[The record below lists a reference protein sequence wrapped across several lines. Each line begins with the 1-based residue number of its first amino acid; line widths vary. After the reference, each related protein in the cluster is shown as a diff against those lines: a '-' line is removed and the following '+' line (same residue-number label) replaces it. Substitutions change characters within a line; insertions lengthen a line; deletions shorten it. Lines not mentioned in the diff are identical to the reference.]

1 MEDYDWELHGVEDDF
16 HRQFAAELEVLAEL
30 EGGCGPRR
38 SLVTCSSTGSWPA
51 PGSLRGLFSGEA
63 SEGRRQQRPEAG
75 VGGRIRERKAFQR
88 RRLCVEA
95 GCLDTV
101 TMNLLFL
108 QVQRPCHPPGALGW
122 ARSGRPLKRLLLEGM
137 LPLPA
142 LQVDLQGAAIAVP
155 EKGSWPPAF
164 RRTGPC
170 SRVCP

>member
-1 MEDYDWELHGVEDDF
+1 MEDYDWELHSVEDDF

-30 EGGCGPRR
+30 EGGCGLRR

-63 SEGRRQQRPEAG
+63 SAGRRQQRPEAG
-75 VGGRIRERKAFQR
+75 VGGRIRERRTFQC

-101 TMNLLFL
+101 AVNLLFQ
-108 QVQRPCHPPGALGW
+108 QVQRPCHPPGAPGW
-122 ARSGRPLKRLLLEGM
+122 ARFGRPLKRLLLEGT
-137 LPLPA
+137 LPLAA

-155 EKGSWPPAF
+155 
-164 RRTGPC
+164 
-170 SRVCP
+170 